1 MTAVNHSMYDV
12 RDYGAAGD
20 GNALDTNAINRAIA
34 RCHERGGGTVR
45 LSAGVY
51 LSGTVFMR
59 SDVTL
64 YLEAGAVLL
73 GSPNVDDYP
82 KLPYTSEHRNT
93 ALIAAIGAER
103 FSIEGRGTIDGNG
116 DAYALYERA
125 DLLRDFDASFTRQGE
140 AYFREND
147 KAEDGPVE
155 MKSRPGILI
164 LILNGRDAQ
173 VSRVHIRNAPNWCL
187 HVAGTDGALLTGLDI
202 KNSLLVPN
210 ADGIDVSR
218 SRNVRISDCNIEAGD
233 DGLAFSPCAEGF
245 GGGANENIV
254 VQNCTIQSRSAG
266 IRIGWDAY
274 DFRNFLFHNIV
285 IRDSNRGIGLFLREG
300 ESIENVVFSNITI
313 ETRLHKGKW
322 WGKAEPIHISALPGL
337 EHAGRIVDR
346 HVKPGRVRGVTFSNV
361 TIRGEQGIVLYGSEH
376 TPLEDIT
383 FDNIRMQ
390 MTSGPLMETFGGNF
404 DCRPTLDGELNVFGH
419 DIPALYAKHVKRLK
433 LRGFELEWADGM
445 PDYCRS
451 GIEIE
456 AFAELEIDGF
466 RGRQPQADG
475 TAIVLRG
482 GRGAVVRNS
491 IAAPGTSCF
500 LRAEGVE
507 GAALY
512 AGNVTL
518 EAREAIAPLGHGF
531 IQHGN
536 IEGAGEIGPAGAA
549 LEVRA

>member
-1 MTAVNHSMYDV
+1 MTATIKTVYDV
-12 RDYGAAGD
+12 RAYGAAGD
-20 GNALDTNAINRAIA
+20 GSTLDTVAINRAIE
-34 RCHERGGGTVR
+34 RCRDSGGGTV
-45 LSAGVY
+45 LLPAGTY
-51 LSGTVFMR
+51 LSGTVFMY

-64 YLEAGAVLL
+64 HLDAGAVLL

-82 KLPYTSEHRNT
+82 ALPYTSEYRNT

-116 DAYALYERA
+116 DAFAEYASA
-125 DLLRDFDASFTRQGE
+125 DLLRDFDASYTRQGE

-147 KAEDGPVE
+147 KADDGPVE
-155 MKSRPGILI
+155 MKRRPGILI

-173 VSRVHIRNAPNWCL
+173 VSRLHIRNAPNWCL

-254 VQNCTIQSRSAG
+254 VQNCMIQSRSAG

-274 DFRNFLFHNIV
+274 NFRNFQFHNIV

-300 ESIENVVFSNITI
+300 ESIENIVFSNIVI

-337 EHAGRIVDR
+337 EHAGRVVDR
-346 HVKPGRVRGVTFSNV
+346 QVKPGHVRGVTFSNV
-361 TIRGEQGIVLYGSEH
+361 AIRGEQGIVLHGSAH
-376 TPLEDIT
+376 TPLENIV
-383 FDNIRMQ
+383 FDNVRMH
-390 MTSGPLMETFGGNF
+390 MKSGPLMETFGGNF
-404 DCRPTLDGELNVFGH
+404 DFRPALDAEMNVFGH
-419 DIPALYAKHVKRLK
+419 DIPALYAKHVKGLK
-433 LRGFELEWADGM
+433 LRGFELSWEDGM
-445 PDYCRS
+445 PDYCRN

-456 AFAELEIDGF
+456 SFADVAIEGF
-466 RGRQPQADG
+466 RGRQPQADEG
-475 TAIVLRG
+475 AAIVLRG
-482 GRGAVVRNS
+482 GRGVIIRNS
-491 IAAPGTSCF
+491 AAAPGTACF

-507 GAALY
+507 GAALF

-518 EAREAIAPLGHGF
+518 EAKEAIAPEGNGF
-531 IQHGN
+531 VLYGN
-536 IEGAGEIGPAGAA
+536 ID
-549 LEVRA
+549 